1 MRRRPIDAD
10 DVRGAST
17 VASGDRV
24 GETVVLGCHGG
35 AGTTTL
41 AALLG
46 TPWDLGSYTPER
58 DLIAVFGRPLILV
71 SRDGIT
77 ATARLAE
84 VLNVLERNGLRP
96 AALVVVADG
105 SGPEPPESSARLRL
119 VGERVGSM
127 IRFPFVPGLRY
138 VDATDAARVALPRKA
153 SRALARITMVTG
165 TPVPHPAG

>member
-1 MRRRPIDAD
+1 MRRRPIEAGDARD
-10 DVRGAST
+10 PLA
-17 VASGDRV
+17 AAPGDLP
-24 GETVVLGCHGG
+24 GEAVLLGCHGG

-46 TPWDLGSYTPER
+46 TPWDLGAHTPDR
-58 DLIAVFGRPLILV
+58 DLIAVFGRPLVLV
-71 SRDGIT
+71 SRDSIT

-84 VLNVLERNGLRP
+84 VVNALEYNGLRP

-119 VGERVGSM
+119 VGERVGRP

-138 VDATDAARVALPRKA
+138 VEAADAAGVALPRKA
-153 SRALARITMVTG
+153 SRALAQITTATG
-165 TPVPHPAG
+165 APRPAPTG

>member
-10 DVRGAST
+10 DARGAPAT
-17 VASGDRV
+17 ASGEGV

-35 AGTTTL
+35 AGATTL

-58 DLIAVFGRPLILV
+58 DLISVFGRPLVLV

-84 VLNVLERNGLRP
+84 VVNVLEHNGLRP

-119 VGERVGSM
+119 VGERVGRP

-138 VDATDAARVALPRKA
+138 VDAAEAARVALPRKA
-153 SRALARITMVTG
+153 SRALAQITAAAG
-165 TPVPHPAG
+165 SPAPHPAG

>member
-17 VASGDRV
+17 ASSGSGL
-24 GETVVLGCHGG
+24 GEAVVLGCHGG
-35 AGTTTL
+35 AGATTL

-46 TPWDLGSYTPER
+46 TPWDLGAYTPDR
-58 DLIAVFGRPLILV
+58 DLISVFGRPLVLV
-71 SRDGIT
+71 TRDGIT
-77 ATARLAE
+77 ATTRLAE
-84 VLNVLERNGLRP
+84 VVNVLEHNGLRP

-119 VGERVGSM
+119 VGERTGPP

-138 VDATDAARVALPRKA
+138 VDAAEAARVKLPGKA
-153 SRALARITMVTG
+153 SRALARITAAAGVRT
-165 TPVPHPAG
+165 PHPAG